1 MPNFYKNK
9 TYQQCCKEYAMH
21 KGELLNSSLTKQDV
35 DKYIKSL
42 YKKLL
47 KLKGTRRDE
56 IHEWCVLWFG

>member
-1 MPNFYKNK
+1 
-9 TYQQCCKEYAMH
+9 MH
-21 KGELLNSSLTKQDV
+21 KGELLNISLTKQDV